1 MSRRRA
7 ADAAMRPPHQPNQ
20 HHRVLRGGCVRLCEL
35 SVDSPG
41 MEALFPRIMPES
53 LFYVPA
59 GVRFLKVTHDHKGR
73 PATAFSFP
81 PSTLQRLHVDKGCFP
96 NVRETTIAEQA
107 ELRELVVREGAFR
120 RVETMDELKEARR
133 LVLRDCAKLERV
145 NVENGC
151 FAHYT
156 SFEATSGC
164 WWEG

>member
-1 MSRRRA
+1 
-7 ADAAMRPPHQPNQ
+7 MR
-20 HHRVLRGGCVRLCEL
+20 LYEL

-41 MEALFPRIMPES
+41 METLFPRIIPES
-53 LFYVPA
+53 LFYVPS
-59 GVRFLKVTHDHKGR
+59 GVLFLKVTHDHKNC

-81 PSTLQRLHVDKGCFP
+81 PSTLQRLLVDKGCFP
-96 NVRETTIAEQA
+96 NVRETTVAEQA

-120 RVETMDELKEARR
+120 RVETMEELKEARR

-156 SFEATSGC
+156 SFEATSERR
-164 WWEG
+164 WEG